1 MAAGNVRE
9 RRAHAQVEGPL
20 LPLIE
25 RVNRGPRLPGLA
37 QATQIILVPGG
48 V

>member
-1 MAAGNVRE
+1 MAAGNIRE

-20 LPLIE
+20 SPLVE
-25 RVNRGPRLPGLA
+25 RVNRGPRLPGSA
-37 QATQIILVPGG
+37 QATEIILVPGG

>member
-25 RVNRGPRLPGLA
+25 RVNRGPRLPGFA
-37 QATQIILVPGG
+37 QATQIVLVPGG